1 MIKIF
6 LKARQWYSD
15 LKLQSKFTIS
25 LILIV
30 AIPAVLI
37 AVFFYGR
44 LYDMVVSYTIKQEQD
59 SSAKTAPIIE
69 EKVQHVLDT
78 FGELTSQDFYKTI
91 FHNPVNRPL
100 SWLACTQEAADFG
113 TYTAG
118 LIDREEITG
127 IRIYM
132 DIPAGYS
139 ALFENENT
147 KAVFSPVAPV
157 RGTYWYGI
165 FQGSNISELYC
176 PPFYLGDQET
186 EQNGDMAYIR
196 KITVNIQNQV
206 YPVYVAVYYSST
218 VFQNILSENLTLEG
232 SVSYIINERNN
243 LVSSSDSSLSGIYW
257 LNYESIEDSF
267 MSSNNFIE
275 RDILGTTVYAG
286 FYSITKPQWFMVTV
300 LPSEPIMKIS
310 NQLMSQLLMIY
321 SGILI
326 LAVLLSNGLS
336 RSITNRLSSVVQQMK
351 KVRLGPPVPL
361 ESPTAHDEVG
371 DLIDTYNYMAR
382 KMNQLMEDQAQA
394 AEDLRI
400 AEFNSLQA
408 QINPHFLYNTM
419 DMINWLAQQGRATEV
434 SSAVQNLS
442 RFYKLTLSRK
452 KSITTIEKEEEHVSI
467 YVSLQNM
474 RYHDSIEFISDIPDE
489 LMEYQIPKL
498 TLQPVI
504 ENAILHGILEKES
517 KSGTIVLTGW
527 MEGEDIVL
535 LVSDD
540 GVGIPQEKLPT
551 ILSGTG
557 TSSSGGT
564 NIAIYNTHRRFQ
576 ILYGA
581 SYGLTYSSEPGKGTE
596 VQIRVPASK
605 EMTKSESMILNN
617 Q

>member
-1 MIKIF
+1 
-6 LKARQWYSD
+6 
-15 LKLQSKFTIS
+15 
-25 LILIV
+25 
-30 AIPAVLI
+30 
-37 AVFFYGR
+37 
-44 LYDMVVSYTIKQEQD
+44 
-59 SSAKTAPIIE
+59 
-69 EKVQHVLDT
+69 
-78 FGELTSQDFYKTI
+78 
-91 FHNPVNRPL
+91 
-100 SWLACTQEAADFG
+100 
-113 TYTAG
+113 
-118 LIDREEITG
+118 
-127 IRIYM
+127 
-132 DIPAGYS
+132 
-139 ALFENENT
+139 
-147 KAVFSPVAPV
+147 
-157 RGTYWYGI
+157 
-165 FQGSNISELYC
+165 
-176 PPFYLGDQET
+176 
-186 EQNGDMAYIR
+186 MAYIR
-196 KITVNIQNQV
+196 RTTVNIQNQV
-206 YPVYVAVYYSST
+206 YPVYVAVYYSSS

-243 LVSSSDSSLSGIYW
+243 LVASSDSSLSGIYW
-257 LNYESIEDSF
+257 LNYDSIEDSF

-286 FYSITKPQWFMVTV
+286 FYSIKKPQWFMVTV

-321 SGILI
+321 SGILV
-326 LAVLLSNGLS
+326 LAVLLSNRLS

-371 DLIDTYNYMAR
+371 DLIDTYNFMAR
-382 KMNQLMEDQAQA
+382 KMNQLMENQAQA

-605 EMTKSESMILNN
+605 EMTKSKSMILNG

>member
-6 LKARQWYSD
+6 PKARQWYSD

-69 EKVQHVLDT
+69 EKVQHVLNT
-78 FGELTSQDFYKTI
+78 FDELSSQDFYKTI
-91 FHNPVNRPL
+91 FHNPVSRPL
-100 SWLACTQEAADFG
+100 TWLACTQDAADFG

-118 LIDREEITG
+118 LIDGEEVTG

-196 KITVNIQNQV
+196 RITVNIQNQV

-243 LVSSSDSSLSGIYW
+243 LVASSDSSLSGIYW
-257 LNYESIEDSF
+257 LNYDSIEDSF

-310 NQLMSQLLMIY
+310 NQLMAQLLMIY
-321 SGILI
+321 SGILV
-326 LAVLLSNGLS
+326 LAILLSNGLS

-351 KVRLGPPVPL
+351 KVRQGPPVPL

-596 VQIRVPASK
+596 VQIRIPASK
-605 EMTKSESMILNN
+605 EMTKSESMIPNG

>member
-6 LKARQWYSD
+6 PKARQWYSD

-78 FGELTSQDFYKTI
+78 FEELTSQDFYKTI
-91 FHNPVNRPL
+91 FHNPVSRPL
-100 SWLACTQEAADFG
+100 TWLACTQEAADFG
-113 TYTAG
+113 RYTSD
-118 LIDREEITG
+118 LIDGKEITG

-132 DIPAGYS
+132 DVPVGYF

-196 KITVNIQNQV
+196 RITVNIQNQV

-243 LVSSSDSSLSGIYW
+243 LVASSDSSLSGIYW
-257 LNYESIEDSF
+257 LNYDSIEDSF

-300 LPSEPIMKIS
+300 LPSEPILKIS
-310 NQLMSQLLMIY
+310 NQLMTQLLMIY
-321 SGILI
+321 SGILV
-326 LAVLLSNGLS
+326 LAILLSNGLS

-351 KVRLGPPVPL
+351 KVRQGPPVPL

-419 DMINWLAQQGRATEV
+419 DMINWLAQQGRASEV

-576 ILYGA
+576 VLYGT

-605 EMTKSESMILNN
+605 EMTKSESMILNG